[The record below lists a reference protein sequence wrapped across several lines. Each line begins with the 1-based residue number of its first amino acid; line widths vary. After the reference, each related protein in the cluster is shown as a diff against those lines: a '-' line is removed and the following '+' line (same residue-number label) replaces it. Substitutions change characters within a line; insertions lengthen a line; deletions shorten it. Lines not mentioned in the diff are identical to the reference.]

1 VADCVVLVVGYV
13 ADADAFAAASDH
25 VVLEVCDV
33 VDADTVVIS
42 VIRAD
47 EGNAVVATVAAG
59 GAASLKA
66 IDGLRSTSASC
77 GSPRLPQRRPRAAR
91 CGRRGRRGLGCRRRR
106 VALPVEVETVRVLLV
121 VADVA

>member
-1 VADCVVLVVGYV
+1 MLVVGYV

-66 IDGLRSTSASC
+66 PDGVRSTAAPWPTTLRAWRSATS
-77 GSPRLPQRRPRAAR
+77 LPPQ
-91 CGRRGRRGLGCRRRR
+91 
-106 VALPVEVETVRVLLV
+106 
-121 VADVA
+121 